1 MSFFNITTVT
11 DTLMNEVD
19 TRNIGKRV
27 RSKTDQ
33 MMDCISD
40 NDGNKMNIDDSLQ
53 PDAITRMGS
62 LNDYIDTTTQYFHI
76 SKKQRITKQ
85 KDDQVAN
92 VIVGGYNS
100 TPVCPRV
107 SSTSR
112 LAQGACGHTMVW
124 VCDRCGES
132 DLDMSALNP
141 SLYCDHE
148 EMSLLRAADVLLCQP
163 LNFNCK

>member
-92 VIVGGYNS
+92 
-100 TPVCPRV
+100 
-107 SSTSR
+107 
-112 LAQGACGHTMVW
+112 
-124 VCDRCGES
+124 
-132 DLDMSALNP
+132 
-141 SLYCDHE
+141 
-148 EMSLLRAADVLLCQP
+148 
-163 LNFNCK
+163 